1 MPISF
6 TESSF
11 LFVISGVL
19 SSLVITNAYY
29 QKQQFY
35 PSVVYI
41 TKSNASMGIIY
52 LQGLILV
59 MLIGKLLGK
68 IFFGQLRTA
77 EIEHLIE
84 RSWYAVTETCLA
96 FTVFRDDLSPKF
108 VALFTLLL
116 FLKCFHWLAEDRVD
130 YMERSPNISVFFH
143 IRVVSLLSILGILN
157 TIFVYMAYHS
167 TLSKGASVQ
176 LVFGFEYAI
185 LFAII
190 LNISMKYIL
199 HFFDLYNENPWE
211 DKAIYLLYTELIMGF
226 LKITLY
232 VIFIFIMMKIH
243 TFPLFSIRPLYLAIR
258 NFKKAFNDVIMSRRA
273 IRNMNAFYPNAT
285 AQDIENSDNVCII
298 CRENMLGNGSCKK
311 LPCNHIFH
319 ISCLRSW
326 FQRQQTCPTC
336 RMDVLRVN
344 QEQQQAAAA
353 AGDIG
358 VAAGIFQNNNNN
370 NNPNQPPGN
379 SQTPLTNNNNQQQQR
394 QQTQPPPP
402 QQQANGQIPFPPL
415 PPFTH
420 PLLFQ
425 QFQQFF
431 GQQQRREQQ
440 QSNNGN
446 QQQQTTTGTTQQQSA
461 NNSTTG
467 VGGPSTT
474 TMFDNMNNEST
485 NIAGSS
491 SIPATVFPFLQSPPF
506 SMPQIPIETLL
517 QGFSDDELRYLEGQ
531 TRQQLEARIKCLMDV
546 KTLITAAMIR
556 LQQYN
561 CVILNCPIQNSIG
574 TQTTSTDAV
583 AEQQK
588 ERPNLE
594 SSSKT
599 STEIKSPI
607 NNISSPS
614 AQQSSS
620 SSSRPT
626 VISHHHNVGGDNLD
640 DNDDN
645 HNNNGNNND
654 QEELI
659 RQRRLQRFTKNIYTL
674 NFDDNNDN
682 DDNHRGHRND

>member
-1 MPISF
+1 MPMSF
-6 TESSF
+6 MESTF

-59 MLIGKLLGK
+59 ILIGKLIGK

-143 IRVVSLLSILGILN
+143 IRVVSLLSILGVLDA
-157 TIFVYMAYHS
+157 IFVYMAYHS

-190 LNISMKYIL
+190 LNIAMKYIL

-232 VIFIFIMMKIH
+232 LIFIFIMMKIH
-243 TFPLFSIRPLYLAIR
+243 TFPLFSIRPMYLAIR

-273 IRNMNAFYPNAT
+273 IRNMNAYYPNAT

-336 RMDVLRVN
+336 RMDILRVN
-344 QEQQQAAAA
+344 QEQQQQQAGNGQAAAA
-353 AGDIG
+353 A
-358 VAAGIFQNNNNN
+358 ANNNNN
-370 NNPNQPPGN
+370 QQPPGN
-379 SQTPLTNNNNQQQQR
+379 NNNLPQTPLTNNQQQQQQR
-394 QQTQPPPP
+394 QQ
-402 QQQANGQIPFPPL
+402 QQQINGQIPFPP
-415 PPFTH
+415 FTH
-420 PLLFQ
+420 PLFFQ
-425 QFQQFF
+425 QFHQFF
-431 GQQQRREQQ
+431 GQQQQRREQQ
-440 QSNNGN
+440 QSNTNN
-446 QQQQTTTGTTQQQSA
+446 QQQQQTTGENSNPGTTTTQQS
-461 NNSTTG
+461 SSS
-467 VGGPSTT
+467 STT
-474 TMFDNMNNEST
+474 TTNDGTNNNAGTSSSSST
-485 NIAGSS
+485 STTTTLPSIT

-506 SMPQIPIETLL
+506 PMPSIPSIDTLL

-531 TRQQLEARIKCLMDV
+531 TRQQLEQRIKCLMDV

-574 TQTTSTDAV
+574 TQTTFESNVVDQQQESNSVSTANTLNETKSSNV
-583 AEQQK
+583 VN
-588 ERPNLE
+588 NL
-594 SSSKT
+594 
-599 STEIKSPI
+599 
-607 NNISSPS
+607 SSPS
-614 AQQSSS
+614 AQSTSTSSS
-620 SSSRPT
+620 SSTLRST
-626 VISHHHNVGGDNLD
+626 IFKNSHHIGGDNPD
-640 DNDDN
+640 NNDNDQD
-645 HNNNGNNND
+645 
-654 QEELI
+654 ELI
-659 RQRRLQRFTKNIYTL
+659 RQRRLQRFTKNS
-674 NFDDNNDN
+674 NPQDDDNN
-682 DDNHRGHRND
+682 GE

>member
-143 IRVVSLLSILGILN
+143 IPLLSILGILN

-370 NNPNQPPGN
+370 NNPNQPPG
-379 SQTPLTNNNNQQQQR
+379 
-394 QQTQPPPP
+394 
-402 QQQANGQIPFPPL
+402 
-415 PPFTH
+415 
-420 PLLFQ
+420 
-425 QFQQFF
+425 
-431 GQQQRREQQ
+431 
-440 QSNNGN
+440 
-446 QQQQTTTGTTQQQSA
+446 
-461 NNSTTG
+461 
-467 VGGPSTT
+467 
-474 TMFDNMNNEST
+474 
-485 NIAGSS
+485 
-491 SIPATVFPFLQSPPF
+491 
-506 SMPQIPIETLL
+506 
-517 QGFSDDELRYLEGQ
+517 FSDDELRYLEGQ

-561 CVILNCPIQNSIG
+561 CVILNCPIQNSIEEMKNNE
-574 TQTTSTDAV
+574 TATV
-583 AEQQK
+583 ATVATIKQNIQQHLK
-588 ERPNLE
+588 L
-594 SSSKT
+594 
-599 STEIKSPI
+599 
-607 NNISSPS
+607 
-614 AQQSSS
+614 
-620 SSSRPT
+620 
-626 VISHHHNVGGDNLD
+626 
-640 DNDDN
+640 
-645 HNNNGNNND
+645 
-654 QEELI
+654 
-659 RQRRLQRFTKNIYTL
+659 
-674 NFDDNNDN
+674 
-682 DDNHRGHRND
+682 

>member
-1 MPISF
+1 
-6 TESSF
+6 
-11 LFVISGVL
+11 
-19 SSLVITNAYY
+19 
-29 QKQQFY
+29 
-35 PSVVYI
+35 
-41 TKSNASMGIIY
+41 
-52 LQGLILV
+52 
-59 MLIGKLLGK
+59 
-68 IFFGQLRTA
+68 
-77 EIEHLIE
+77 
-84 RSWYAVTETCLA
+84 
-96 FTVFRDDLSPKF
+96 
-108 VALFTLLL
+108 
-116 FLKCFHWLAEDRVD
+116 
-130 YMERSPNISVFFH
+130 
-143 IRVVSLLSILGILN
+143 
-157 TIFVYMAYHS
+157 
-167 TLSKGASVQ
+167 
-176 LVFGFEYAI
+176 
-185 LFAII
+185 
-190 LNISMKYIL
+190 
-199 HFFDLYNENPWE
+199 
-211 DKAIYLLYTELIMGF
+211 
-226 LKITLY
+226 
-232 VIFIFIMMKIH
+232 
-243 TFPLFSIRPLYLAIR
+243 
-258 NFKKAFNDVIMSRRA
+258 MSRRA

-645 HNNNGNNND
+645 NNHNNNGNNND